1 MRDEIARRDLAHS
14 EQQEA
19 LELQLSEMQ
28 EDAAAGWQSA
38 NNATV
43 QAEKHRVGAHE
54 LAARLAE
61 LERANRALTEEVE
74 EMCSQATKASLKEA
88 VAEKRATMADIEAA
102 AQIVETKKAQI
113 EASDERCG

>member
-1 MRDEIARRDLAHS
+1 MARRDLAHS
-14 EQQEA
+14 EQQEV

-28 EDAAAGWQSA
+28 EDAASGWQSA

-43 QAEKHRVGAHE
+43 QAEKHRAGAHE
-54 LAARLAE
+54 LASRLAE
-61 LERANRALTEEVE
+61 VERANRALTGEVE
-74 EMCSQATKASLKEA
+74 EMSSQATQASLKEA

-102 AQIVETKKAQI
+102 AQIVETQKAQI